1 MDWNAV
7 INTFGFPIACVCACG
22 WFIWQLWTNSTKE
35 NANRE
40 NKNYEMLAKFQV
52 SIDKFADILKVYE
65 SRLGNI
71 EKDVK
76 DIKEI
81 VNK

>member
-1 MDWNAV
+1 MDINAL
-7 INTFGFPIACVCACG
+7 IQNFGFPITVAVACG
-22 WFIWQLWTNSTKE
+22 WFVFRMYTDSTKQNQE
-35 NANRE
+35 RE
-40 NKNYEMLAKFQV
+40 EKNYLMLGKFEV
-52 SIDKFADILKVYE
+52 AISKFADILNGYE
-65 SRLGNI
+65 NKLSVI

>member
-1 MDWNAV
+1 MDWNAI
-7 INTFGFPIACVCACG
+7 INTLGFPVACVCACG
-22 WFIWQLWTNSTKE
+22 WFIYTMYTNNTTENTK
-35 NANRE
+35 RE
-40 NKNYEMLAKFQV
+40 EKNYEMLGKFQV

-65 SRLGNI
+65 SRLGTI

>member
-1 MDWNAV
+1 
-7 INTFGFPIACVCACG
+7 
-22 WFIWQLWTNSTKE
+22 
-35 NANRE
+35 
-40 NKNYEMLAKFQV
+40 MLGKFQI

>member
-1 MDWNAV
+1 MDFNTI

-22 WFIWQLWTNSTKE
+22 WFIYKMYDNSTKE

-40 NKNYEMLAKFQV
+40 NKNYEMLSKFQV

-65 SRLGNI
+65 SRLGTI